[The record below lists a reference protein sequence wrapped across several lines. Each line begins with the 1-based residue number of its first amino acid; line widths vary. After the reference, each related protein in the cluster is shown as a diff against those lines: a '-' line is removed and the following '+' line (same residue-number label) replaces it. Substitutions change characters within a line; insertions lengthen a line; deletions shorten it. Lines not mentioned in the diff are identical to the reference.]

1 MSEHTLRM
9 EMKEE
14 DNGDGTTTTIMY
26 MIVDGK
32 NVSGWQMENDGTDTN
47 PWSINWDDVA
57 GMDLKDILVDLTDL
71 YFGH

>member
-14 DNGDGTTTTIMY
+14 DNGDGTATTIMY

-32 NVSGWQMENDGTDTN
+32 NVSGWQMENDGT
-47 PWSINWDDVA
+47 INWDDVA